1 MKAGFSLRR
10 SGDLGATKVAGE
22 SYLMEILN
30 RVVGFL
36 EDITFEQTNKQI
48 KNSKKMRGSV
58 TWTTE
63 RRPSR

>member
-1 MKAGFSLRR
+1 MKAGFSLRG

-36 EDITFEQTNKQI
+36 EEVTLEQTNRQKTQ
-48 KNSKKMRGSV
+48 KR
-58 TWTTE
+58 
-63 RRPSR
+63 

>member
-1 MKAGFSLRR
+1 MKAGFSLRG

-36 EDITFEQTNKQI
+36 EEVTYEQTNRQTKD
-48 KNSKKMRGSV
+48 SKKMRGSV
-58 TWTTE
+58 MWTIE
-63 RRPSR
+63 RRPSK